1 MIMPFQKLSAKLAAL
16 RQKTEIPAM
25 VTPIIVDVIG
35 LSEDRLGYPRFPQE
49 FVARREWCAEN
60 CYGRYEIEPIRDSQM
75 RLVGRRFMF
84 ENEVD
89 AVYFKMRWGGE
100 VQ

>member
-1 MIMPFQKLSAKLAAL
+1 MPFQKLSAKLAAL
-16 RQKTEIPAM
+16 RQKSEIPA
-25 VTPIIVDVIG
+25 TLTSIIVDAIG

-49 FVARREWCAEN
+49 FVARREWCADHCN
-60 CYGRYEIEPIRDSQM
+60 GRYEIEPIRDQQM

-89 AVYFKMRWGGE
+89 AVYFKMRWGAE
-100 VQ
+100 VR

>member
-1 MIMPFQKLSAKLAAL
+1 MPFQKLSAKLADL
-16 RQKTEIPAM
+16 RQKTEVPAT
-25 VTPIIVDVIG
+25 VTPIIVDAIG

-60 CYGRYEIEPIRDSQM
+60 CYGRYDIEPIRDSQM

-84 ENEVD
+84 ESLVD
-89 AVYFKMRWGGE
+89 AVHFKLRWGAT
-100 VQ
+100 VR

>member
-1 MIMPFQKLSAKLAAL
+1 MLLHDLSAKLAPLIAKSSL
-16 RQKTEIPAM
+16 PTNVVPHFIDA
-25 VTPIIVDVIG
+25 VG
-35 LSEDRLGYPRFPQE
+35 LSEDNLGQRRFAQE

-60 CYGRYEIEPIRDSQM
+60 CYGRYGIEPIRDAQM

-89 AVYFKMRWGGE
+89 AVYFKLRWGAE
-100 VQ
+100 VR

>member
-1 MIMPFQKLSAKLAAL
+1 MPFQQFSAKLAAL
-16 RQKTEIPAM
+16 RQKTEIPAT
-25 VTPIIVDVIG
+25 VTPVIVDAVG

-75 RLVGRRFMF
+75 RLIGRRFKF
-84 ENEVD
+84 ADLND
-89 AVYFKMRWGGE
+89 AIYFKLRWGGE
-100 VQ
+100 VR